1 MGREIDR
8 QALLKAVGECTTL
21 SETQKEDLRQLI
33 SEQKKYGLC
42 WDDIPE
48 DAYEKMKNTI
58 PIFTEVKNKAI
69 VNAPNS
75 KNHAI
80 IEGENLHALVNL
92 CYTHAGKIDIIYIDP
107 PYNRGESD
115 FMYGDDYIK
124 SDNPFK
130 HSLWLSFMLKRLL
143 LSKLLLKDSG
153 ALIVHID
160 EHEFDALNLL
170 LEYDVFSTKTNL
182 GMIIWNK
189 MNPKGD
195 AQNVACMHEY
205 ILLFCKNKEM
215 FAQSHENLMREKPNA
230 QKILLKAKKLYA
242 KLGKKSIPEDV
253 LSVLKLYK
261 YPHSLQKSF
270 AVVYNFD
277 TIQNIF
283 KSWLRNSDF
292 SKGEKSYKYLDK
304 SGRVFRTVSMAW
316 PNKKTPPEDYRIP
329 LRHPITNELCPLPS
343 KGWRNP
349 SSTMKKLL
357 GNNPPEIYAD
367 MVIKG
372 EIAFTRKNNG
382 KLNIPERVYY
392 LENNLLENVPSI
404 YNDGSSSEQLFSD
417 MNIKFPYPKCINV
430 AKYLLKNVVKNK
442 NATVLDFFAGSGTTL
457 HAVMAL
463 NKEDGGHRQCI
474 LVTNNENGIC
484 EKVTYPRNKKVIEGY
499 TTPKGEHVEG
509 LKDNNLRYFRMDT
522 DSVKRDGLRSSR
534 EKLAAKMVDMLRLKH
549 NIYTPCSA
557 VGTLPTNPPTTR
569 YFQDN
574 GNGLLILLEP
584 SRIPAMVDAIKAME
598 IEKIFV
604 YVYSEGNY
612 AYDADFAAVADKVEE
627 NALPAPFLNIFQR
640 LALPSSA
647 RPLPVPERELT
658 AKEAQESANEYKDP
672 SQND

>member
-230 QKILLKAKKLYA
+230 QKNSVK
-242 KLGKKSIPEDV
+242 GKKI
-253 LSVLKLYK
+253 
-261 YPHSLQKSF
+261 
-270 AVVYNFD
+270 
-277 TIQNIF
+277 IC
-283 KSWLRNSDF
+283 
-292 SKGEKSYKYLDK
+292 
-304 SGRVFRTVSMAW
+304 
-316 PNKKTPPEDYRIP
+316 KT
-329 LRHPITNELCPLPS
+329 
-343 KGWRNP
+343 W
-349 SSTMKKLL
+349 
-357 GNNPPEIYAD
+357 
-367 MVIKG
+367 
-372 EIAFTRKNNG
+372 
-382 KLNIPERVYY
+382 
-392 LENNLLENVPSI
+392 
-404 YNDGSSSEQLFSD
+404 
-417 MNIKFPYPKCINV
+417 
-430 AKYLLKNVVKNK
+430 
-442 NATVLDFFAGSGTTL
+442 
-457 HAVMAL
+457 
-463 NKEDGGHRQCI
+463 
-474 LVTNNENGIC
+474 
-484 EKVTYPRNKKVIEGY
+484 
-499 TTPKGEHVEG
+499 
-509 LKDNNLRYFRMDT
+509 
-522 DSVKRDGLRSSR
+522 
-534 EKLAAKMVDMLRLKH
+534 
-549 NIYTPCSA
+549 
-557 VGTLPTNPPTTR
+557 
-569 YFQDN
+569 
-574 GNGLLILLEP
+574 
-584 SRIPAMVDAIKAME
+584 
-598 IEKIFV
+598 
-604 YVYSEGNY
+604 
-612 AYDADFAAVADKVEE
+612 
-627 NALPAPFLNIFQR
+627 
-640 LALPSSA
+640 
-647 RPLPVPERELT
+647 
-658 AKEAQESANEYKDP
+658 
-672 SQND
+672 